1 MKNLFQK
8 INNFFLNKVDDS
20 DFVLYKKGQFLMI
33 INIFF
38 ILLMVVLNLVS
49 FYLPP
54 ERARS
59 VQIIASIAIVITL
72 TILIILR
79 TGKVQRGLNTFAVL
93 TGILIVAGFI
103 SKPYHIAGVSMAYFM
118 MMQLAYTSIFCSVRL
133 TTIMVFSYV
142 GTHVGYYFLKALP
155 AAEGLMTE
163 TVKSS
168 LVDGIIT
175 LFGTYCVG
183 VAASWILYRAFD
195 ITINESKKNI
205 EQYKKISVLNSIMNQ
220 TFDKITESIDVTSDV
235 VGTFSESFQ
244 NQAATFEELAASMEE
259 ISANTTN
266 VNFASKEQ
274 NDSIRQLFK
283 SFEVLASSVDQLQE
297 YGHDIS
303 VIFVSVLKQTK
314 EGEST
319 SSRLDITNKKISENS
334 SEILSVV
341 TVMEDFFD
349 KINLLSLNATIEAA
363 RAGEYGRGFAVVA
376 EEIGKLAEHSSQD
389 LKLINELVGKN
400 KKDVEEGNKNIIE
413 IIDFIKSLLM
423 NISLLQDKSVLAL
436 EQMNKQKQLKEEM
449 NHRAEAVRT
458 KSELIESSMNE
469 QETAIADVVIS
480 IENFNNMLQN
490 NTETTNNLREST
502 MDLKMLADTLKNS
515 EEMKN

>member
-1 MKNLFQK
+1 MKKFVGKVND
-8 INNFFLNKVDDS
+8 FFLKNVDET

-33 INIFF
+33 IDVFF
-38 ILLMVVLNLVS
+38 IILMVILNLVS

-59 VQIIASIAIVITL
+59 VQIIASIGIVITL
-72 TILIILR
+72 SVLAVLKR
-79 TGKVQRGLNTFAVL
+79 GKVQLGLNMFSIL
-93 TGILIVAGFI
+93 TCILVVAGFI
-103 SKPYHIAGVSMAYFM
+103 SKPYHMAGVSMAYFM
-118 MMQLAYTSIFCSVRL
+118 YMQLAYSSIFCSVLL
-133 TTIMVFSYV
+133 TTLVLFSYLA
-142 GTHVGYYFLKALP
+142 THIGYFVLKALP
-155 AAEGLMTE
+155 NAQGLLAE

-168 LVDGIIT
+168 LIDGTIT
-175 LFGTYCVG
+175 ILGVYAVG
-183 VAASWILYRAFD
+183 VSASWILFKAFD
-195 ITINESKKNI
+195 ITMAESRKNA
-205 EQYKKISVLNSIMNQ
+205 EQYRKISALNAIMNK
-220 TFDKITESIDVTSDV
+220 TFEKITESIDVTSDA

-297 YGHDIS
+297 YGNDIS

-314 EGEST
+314 EGENT
-319 SSRLDITNKKISENS
+319 SSRLDITNKKVFENS

-389 LKLINELVGKN
+389 LKLITELVSKN

-413 IIDFIKSLLM
+413 IIDFIKSLLQS
-423 NISLLQDKSVLAL
+423 ISLLQDKSVLAL
-436 EQMNKQKQLKEEM
+436 EQMKKQKQLKEEM
-449 NHRAEAVRT
+449 NQRAEAVRT
-458 KSELIESSMNE
+458 KSELIEASMNE

-480 IENFNNMLQN
+480 IENFNNMLQH
-490 NTETTNNLREST
+490 NTETTNDLREST
-502 MDLKMLADTLKNS
+502 ADLKTLADTLKS
-515 EEMKN
+515 SDDLKN

>member
-1 MKNLFQK
+1 MKNFFLK
-8 INNFFLNKVDDS
+8 INNFFLGKVDET
-20 DFVLYKKGQFLMI
+20 DFVLYKKGQFLLI

-38 ILLMVVLNLVS
+38 IILMVLLNLVS

-54 ERARS
+54 ERAKS
-59 VQIIASIAIVITL
+59 VQIIASIGIVITL
-72 TILIILR
+72 TVLMILK
-79 TGKVQRGLNTFAVL
+79 TGKVQRGLNAFAVL
-93 TGILIVAGFI
+93 TVILIISGFI

-133 TTIMVFSYV
+133 TTVIVLSYI
-142 GTHVGYYFLKALP
+142 GTHIGYYFLKALP
-155 AAEGLMTE
+155 AAEGMFAE

-168 LVDGIIT
+168 LIDGVIT
-175 LFGTYCVG
+175 LLGTYTVG

-195 ITINESKKNI
+195 ITISESRKNI
-205 EQYKKISVLNSIMNQ
+205 EQYKRISSLNSIMNQ
-220 TFDKITESIDVTSDV
+220 TFEKITNSIHVTSDV
-235 VGTFSESFQ
+235 VGAFSESFQ

-283 SFEVLASSVDQLQE
+283 SFEVLASSVDQLEE
-297 YGHDIS
+297 YGNDIS
-303 VIFVSVLKQTK
+303 VIFISLLKQTK
-314 EGEST
+314 EGENT
-319 SSRLDITNKKISENS
+319 SSRLDMTNRKISENS

-413 IIDFIKSLLM
+413 IIDFIKSLLQ
-423 NISLLQDKSVLAL
+423 NISLLQDKSVMTL
-436 EQMNKQKQLKEEM
+436 ELMKKQKQLKEEM
-449 NHRAEAVRT
+449 NHRAESVRT

-469 QETAIADVVIS
+469 QENAIADVVKS
-480 IENFNNMLQN
+480 IENFNNMLQS
-490 NTETTNNLREST
+490 NTESTNDLREST
-502 MDLKMLADTLKNS
+502 MELKKLADALKNS
-515 EEMKN
+515 EDMKN